1 MYGMPQDVKNLTGV
15 NPSDLGLD
23 ELENPEQALDELLGT
38 WLNRITAAIN
48 VRLNA
53 GQVTIKDPNYEGIV
67 DVCVRTV
74 AKLVAI
80 AIQQRTSP
88 IVQIGEFAVNILD
101 TSKVT
106 RDLEIELKPYQKK
119 PVSFFSSNK

>member
-1 MYGMPQDVKNLTGV
+1 MYGTPQDVINLTGV
-15 NPSDLGLD
+15 SPSDLGLD
-23 ELENPEQALDELLGT
+23 ELENPAQALDELLGT

-106 RDLEIELKPYQKK
+106 RDLEVELKPYQKK
-119 PVSFFSSNK
+119 PITFFSSNK